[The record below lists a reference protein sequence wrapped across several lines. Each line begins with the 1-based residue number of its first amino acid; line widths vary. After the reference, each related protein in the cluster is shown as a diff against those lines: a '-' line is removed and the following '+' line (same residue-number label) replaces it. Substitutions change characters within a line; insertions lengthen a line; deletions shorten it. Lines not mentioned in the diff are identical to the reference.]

1 MLPQEGRIAKVE
13 TVKVNNAGK
22 TDSRLLRWK
31 KIKGSSVKCDKWE
44 GNSRFCCSGGGGGGG
59 GGTHPRHECEDV
71 VLLVLDD
78 VFGEL
83 LLAFLRAA
91 EPHRPRLQLLLPSTH
106 VGQAVAAAEG
116 EEIHTS
122 APN

>member
-1 MLPQEGRIAKVE
+1 MEA
-13 TVKVNNAGK
+13 VKVNNAGK

-44 GNSRFCCSGGGGGGG
+44 GNSRFCCSGRGA
-59 GGTHPRHECEDV
+59 THPRHEREDV
-71 VLLVLDD
+71 VLLILDD

-116 EEIHTS
+116 EKKSTRRR
-122 APN
+122 

>member
-1 MLPQEGRIAKVE
+1 MEA
-13 TVKVNNAGK
+13 VKVNNAGK

-44 GNSRFCCSGGGGGGG
+44 GDSRFCCSGEGGSEGG
-59 GGTHPRHECEDV
+59 GGTHPRHKGEDV

-78 VFGEL
+78 VFGKL

-91 EPHRPRLQLLLPSTH
+91 EPHCPRLQLLLPSTH
-106 VGQAVAAAEG
+106 ASQAVAAAEG
-116 EEIHTS
+116 EKMHTS
-122 APN
+122 TLN